1 MQRTVLLTGACGG
14 IGQSIT
20 KVLLEDGYSVVALG
34 RDRKKLEILKDKNKI
49 LGKIDTRVLNL
60 LSPNDISRTV
70 NSIKGK
76 IFGIIN
82 NAGICITESIS
93 QKKSIKKSLRD
104 WEEVINVNLTGPF
117 LLTRLLMPKLLSP
130 GRIVNISSQLG
141 IEGRAGYGS
150 YSASKFGLIGLTKCW
165 AKELGESQITVNAI
179 CPGWVK
185 TQQAVNDMKR
195 LARERGISEK
205 KYYNEICY
213 PLELKR
219 FTMPEE
225 IAFLVSFL
233 LSDRGE
239 GITGR
244 DWLLNTIWNQE

>member
-1 MQRTVLLTGACGG
+1 MKRTVLVTGACGG

-20 KVLLEDGYSVVALG
+20 KTLLKDGYSIIALG
-34 RDRKKLEILKDKNKI
+34 RDKKKLAMLKDKNK
-49 LGKIDTRVLNL
+49 LFGKIDTRVLDL
-60 LSPNDISRTV
+60 LSLNDISKTV
-70 NSIKGK
+70 DSVDGK

-93 QKKSIKKSLRD
+93 QRKSIKKALRD
-104 WEEVINVNLTGPF
+104 WNEVINVNLTGPF
-117 LLTRLLMPKLLSP
+117 MLTRLLIPKLLSP

-165 AKELGESQITVNAI
+165 AKELGERQVTVNAI
-179 CPGWVK
+179 CPGWVQ

-195 LARERGISEK
+195 LAKERGIAER
-205 KYYNEICY
+205 KYYNEICH

-225 IAFLVSFL
+225 IAFLISFL
-233 LSDRGE
+233 LSDRGK